1 MENIERVD
9 VIGKY
14 RPYLNL
20 LKAFNAVHTDHCD
33 NWRAWLERHTRLL
46 YTSVLVV
53 AGALATI
60 FSTWGLFDK
69 KFALRETAA
78 ALPLIISCL
87 QITVSFI
94 SLALKNRRIGQV
106 LDGVQALID
115 KRKTLVRYGSG
126 GATIG

>member
-1 MENIERVD
+1 MGNFERVD
-9 VIGKY
+9 VTGQY

-20 LKAFNAVHTDHCD
+20 LKAFNAADTDHCD
-33 NWRAWLERHTRLL
+33 NWRAWLKHHTRLL

-53 AGALATI
+53 AGTLATI

-87 QITVSFI
+87 QNTVSFV
-94 SLALKNRRIGQV
+94 SLALKNRKIGRV
-106 LDGVQALID
+106 LDSVQALID
-115 KRKTLVRYGSG
+115 QRKTCRCDSG
-126 GATIG
+126 RATTD